1 MPEDDSVS
9 VNTGLF
15 GLRLTGPNSLIMF
28 LFITIFALMAMITWE
43 NQRRER
49 EHEELSCLIKLNLYM
64 NAIPRG
70 EQISW
75 EKVPMDLYAC
85 IPSHFYRQDRHLR

>member
-28 LFITIFALMAMITWE
+28 LFIVVIAVGALEIWSH
-43 NQRRER
+43 RER
-49 EHEELSCLIKLNLYM
+49 AHEHQEIVCMIKLNLYM
-64 NAIPRG
+64 NSIPRG
-70 EQISW
+70 ELLDWSKLPI
-75 EKVPMDLYAC
+75 DLFSC
-85 IPSHFYRQDRHLR
+85 IPRFYYETNRQVR